1 MGSPDWH
8 VSMFDIHLG
17 RLLWVYC
24 PGHAAVKGNDR
35 VDRLAGGMH
44 LFRHYPLAQSEGHHT
59 IAEIA

>member
-24 PGHAAVKGNDR
+24 SGHAGVKGNDR
-35 VDRLAGGMH
+35 AERLAGEVT
-44 LFRHYPLAQSEGHHT
+44 PQVASVSEYLKC
-59 IAEIA
+59 